1 MHPLLEPTQ
10 VPLDGIPSFCCVNC
24 TAQLGAISK
33 LLISIPLSVSLIT
46 ILKST
51 SPKMD
56 PWGVPLITSLH
67 LDTQP
72 LTTALWPQ
80 PSNQF
85 LVSPS
90 NHSLSNLEIRM

>member
-56 PWGVPLITSLH
+56 PWGVPLIASLH

-72 LTTALWPQ
+72 STTEVLQVRQMLALAN
-80 PSNQF
+80 SF
-85 LVSPS
+85 TCSS
-90 NHSLSNLEIRM
+90 R